1 MKNQMMNEV
10 EIVKQNYDENPQKEW
25 DRLDG
30 FRYEFEITKAMFN
43 KYLKPC
49 KVLDIGGGAGRYSIY
64 LASLG
69 YDVTLVDLSYANVEF
84 AKAKAKELGVSIKAY
99 QADARDLSELNL
111 GEFDSVLL
119 MGPLYHLSLLEDRE
133 KCVLEAK
140 KHLKQGGLLCA
151 TFMALNSIL
160 NYCLDED
167 IEELLIDKP
176 SGLFDC
182 MVEGKSWTGDA
193 FTRITLVDVDSIEP
207 FFVKL
212 GFNKITLFGQEG
224 VTASCVRQI
233 EASSKEV
240 RELYLDLSLK
250 LCENY
255 KYLPYS
261 SHLMYI
267 GRRK

>member
-1 MKNQMMNEV
+1 MNEV
-10 EIVKQNYDENPQKEW
+10 EIVKQSYEENPQNEW

-30 FRYEFEITKAMFN
+30 FRYEFEITKSMFN
-43 KYLKPC
+43 KYLSPC

-69 YDVTLVDLSYANVEF
+69 YDVTLVDLSHANVEF
-84 AKAKAKELGVSIKAY
+84 AKAKAKELGVNIKAY
-99 QADARDLSELNL
+99 QADARDLSALNL
-111 GEFDSVLL
+111 GEFDTILL
-119 MGPLYHLSLLEDRE
+119 MGPLYHLSSIEDRE
-133 KCVLEAK
+133 KCVQQVK
-140 KHLKQGGLLCA
+140 KHLKKGGVLCA

-160 NYCLDED
+160 NYCLDEA
-167 IEELLIDKP
+167 IEELLMDTP

-182 MVEGKSWTGDA
+182 MVEGKTWTGDA

-207 FFVKL
+207 FFEDQ
-212 GFNKITLFGQEG
+212 GFKKITLFGQEG

-240 RELYLDLSLK
+240 RELYLGLSLR

-255 KYLPYS
+255 KYLSYS

-267 GRRK
+267 GRRKNDT